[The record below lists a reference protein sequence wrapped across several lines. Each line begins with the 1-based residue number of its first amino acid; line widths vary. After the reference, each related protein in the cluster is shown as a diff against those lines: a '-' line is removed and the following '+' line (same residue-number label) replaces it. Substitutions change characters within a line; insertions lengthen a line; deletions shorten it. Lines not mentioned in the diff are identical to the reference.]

1 MNEEMK
7 PIKDNDIEDI
17 VLLLEGV
24 KRQTYWL
31 QMDIQ
36 AKRDSKGN
44 VNRYKAPL
52 VTKDFA

>member
-7 PIKDNDIEDI
+7 PIKDNDIEDL

-44 VNRYKAPL
+44 VKRYKAPL

>member
-1 MNEEMK
+1 MNDEMK
-7 PIKDNDIEDI
+7 PIKDNDIEDL

-36 AKRDSKGN
+36 GHKGFQ
-44 VNRYKAPL
+44 R
-52 VTKDFA
+52 